1 MQDFVHQPHHKQT
14 KEHFESQ
21 PCHSIVA
28 CGSIQ
33 ILRHGTFTIDSA
45 QMLEEEEVEEIVKE
59 KRELP
64 PEPEPV
70 EEVKDSKENSR
81 DDFGRGMKEGM
92 DEVII
97 DFMIYVL

>member
-1 MQDFVHQPHHKQT
+1 MAF
-14 KEHFESQ
+14 
-21 PCHSIVA
+21 
-28 CGSIQ
+28 GSIQ

-70 EEVKDSKENSR
+70 EEVKDSKESSR
-81 DDFGRGMKEGM
+81 DDFGRGMEEST
-92 DEVII
+92 DEVMI
-97 DFMIYVL
+97 DRFF